1 MLVIRRDLIH
11 YPVIHAYFMS
21 LVRHP
26 EPDSRPTFTMILL
39 SLLEY
44 EKHIREVQN
53 DEDIIHKHKDAPSSS
68 ENEYLELQ
76 QWYVNEKGSTD

>member
-1 MLVIRRDLIH
+1 M
-11 YPVIHAYFMS
+11 PHA
-21 LVRHP
+21 RHP
-26 EPDSRPTFTMILL
+26 ESDSRPTFTMILL

-53 DEDIIHKHKDAPSSS
+53 DDNIFHKHKEAPSSS

-76 QWYVNEKGSTD
+76 QLYVN